1 MCCKMNIM
9 NQKLYRFDT
18 AFYSIEF
25 SEKYKGIA
33 EADKALRKY
42 YAKFIR
48 MMNDKRFENISFGI
62 GISNQDGQT
71 ATKATIKTGDKG
83 RPQIIVTSRETKEW
97 HIHCVVY
104 GNFASAFCQ
113 KFIEYYR
120 KKKNSDIRKKKLKHG
135 ANYVS
140 MYQLAHSWYFRL
152 FKIIQCFEME
162 RTFRR

>member
-1 MCCKMNIM
+1 M

-42 YAKFIR
+42 YTKFIR

-83 RPQIIVTSRETKEW
+83 RPQIIVIVLSTETLRLLFVRNLSN
-97 HIHCVVY
+97 II
-104 GNFASAFCQ
+104 G
-113 KFIEYYR
+113 R
-120 KKKNSDIRKKKLKHG
+120 KKPLISEKRN
-135 ANYVS
+135 
-140 MYQLAHSWYFRL
+140 
-152 FKIIQCFEME
+152 
-162 RTFRR
+162 

>member
-62 GISNQDGQT
+62 GISNQDGKT
-71 ATKATIKTGDKG
+71 ATKANELKTGDKG
-83 RPQIIVTSRETKEW
+83 RPQIIVTSRETK
-97 HIHCVVY
+97 
-104 GNFASAFCQ
+104 
-113 KFIEYYR
+113 
-120 KKKNSDIRKKKLKHG
+120 
-135 ANYVS
+135 
-140 MYQLAHSWYFRL
+140 
-152 FKIIQCFEME
+152 
-162 RTFRR
+162 

>member
-25 SEKYKGIA
+25 AEKYPELR

-42 YAKFIR
+42 YAKLVR
-48 MMNDKRFENISFGI
+48 MTNDNQFHGISFCI

-71 ATKATIKTGDKG
+71 ATKSVIVTGKKG

-120 KKKNSDIRKKKLKHG
+120 KNNTSGIRKKKL
-135 ANYVS
+135 
-140 MYQLAHSWYFRL
+140 
-152 FKIIQCFEME
+152 
-162 RTFRR
+162 